1 MSFIKKKVSA
11 YPWPVE
17 IRKPSEEVIGEF
29 ETHKFTIRFKRLAK
43 KELNDFQ
50 EKEDYD
56 ALKSIIVG
64 WSDIKDEE
72 DKDIPFSQKN
82 LKDFS
87 EDVDFVAGVVA
98 AFQKFYSTGKE
109 GN

>member
-1 MSFIKKKVSA
+1 MSFIRKKVSA

-17 IRKPSEEVIGEF
+17 IRKPSEEVVGEF

-56 ALKSIIVG
+56 A
-64 WSDIKDEE
+64 
-72 DKDIPFSQKN
+72 
-82 LKDFS
+82 
-87 EDVDFVAGVVA
+87 
-98 AFQKFYSTGKE
+98 
-109 GN
+109 